1 MTEAEWLA
9 CDDPQAMLDALNG
22 GEVVSPAGIPDWSPG
37 LMQLSDRRLR
47 LFACACCRQVW
58 PLLTDDAPCPAC
70 GGTGGTWEPKCCVPC
85 GGTGRVNRS
94 RRAVEVAER
103 YADGEA
109 TEEERLAAWGPLG
122 IVPTPQDGLG
132 GWCLLKPASAIA
144 PYIMRSLIA
153 PPPAAQAALLREV
166 CGNPWRP
173 VVLANYHEF
182 TVAWRKREITALAQ
196 AAYEERGRKCG
207 WCHE

>member
-70 GGTGGTWEPKCCVPC
+70 AGTGGTREPGRCVPC

-103 YADGEA
+103 YADGESV
-109 TEEERLAAWGPLG
+109 TREELNQARLAALAVTDILDFGDSHSNLRYLAAFRVSQVCQYQAEFSCRNLERH
-122 IVPTPQDGLG
+122 VPPEPVT
-132 GWCLLKPASAIA
+132 
-144 PYIMRSLIA
+144 
-153 PPPAAQAALLREV
+153 QAALLREIV
-166 CGNPWRP
+166 GNPWR
-173 VVLANYHEF
+173 
-182 TVAWRKREITALAQ
+182 
-196 AAYEERGRKCG
+196 
-207 WCHE
+207 